1 MDQVTNSLGSA
12 WDSFVNF
19 LPNLIGGIAL
29 ILVAWVIATLVKKAV
44 AKGLK
49 AIDFDNRLQKWG
61 AANTEEQA
69 NQSIDSLAK
78 VFYYLVWVLFLPS
91 IFNVFGLRSVAAPI
105 SNMINTALAYL
116 PNIIAAAFLIVI
128 AVVVGRFVK
137 NLVYNLA
144 LSMNVDRM
152 VDKFTGGSDN
162 VDASEVTPSRK
173 QKDTIAKVLA
183 NIVYILILIPILTV
197 ALEALNIRS
206 ISTPI
211 INVMNSILAAIPNIL
226 VAVILLGVGIVIAK
240 FVGDLVADLLQG
252 TGINK
257 LSTSLSPSGRA
268 KIDLAQVIGQVVA
281 VLIGLFFF
289 VEALNAL
296 NLAVLN
302 TIGAAIISYIPN
314 LLFALIILGLGI
326 VGGQL
331 LGNFITR
338 SAGSKWLGA
347 LVQYLLIAF
356 AVFMALDQLNFAT
369 SIVNA
374 AFIFLIGGA
383 AVAFAIAFGVG
394 GRDFARN
401 QLRKLESKMDREA
414 AKNETPDNDMIE
426 QAKDEFKS

>member
-1 MDQVTNSLGSA
+1 MDQVTNTFGSA

-19 LPNLIGGIAL
+19 LPNLLGGIAL
-29 ILVAWVIATLVKKAV
+29 IVVAWLIATLVKKAIS
-44 AKGLK
+44 KGLR
-49 AIDFDNRLQKWG
+49 AIHFENRLQKWG

-69 NQSIDSLAK
+69 DRTIDSLAK

-105 SNMINTALAYL
+105 SNMIDTALSYL
-116 PNIIAAAFLIVI
+116 PNIIAAVFLIVI

-144 LSMNVDRM
+144 LSMNVDRL

-162 VDASEVTPSRK
+162 VDNSEIAPSRE

-183 NIVYILILIPILTV
+183 NIVYILVLIPILTV

-211 INVMNSILAAIPNIL
+211 VNVMNSILAAIPNIL
-226 VAVILLGVGIVIAK
+226 VAVILLGIGIVVAK
-240 FVGDLVADLLQG
+240 FIGDLVGELLKG
-252 TGINK
+252 SGINN
-257 LSTSLSPSGRA
+257 LSKSLSPSGRT
-268 KIDLAQVIGQVVA
+268 KIDLAQIVGQVVA
-281 VLIGLFFF
+281 ILIGLFFF
-289 VEALNAL
+289 VEALNVL

-314 LLFALIILGLGI
+314 LLFAMIILGLGV

-331 LGNFITR
+331 LRNFITR

-383 AVAFAIAFGVG
+383 AVAFAIAFGIG

-401 QLRKLESKMDREA
+401 QLRKLENKMDREA